1 MKITSIIPMALQSFR
16 VNPFHTF
23 LSCLGIIIGVGA
35 LFSILSLAD
44 GMEQMA
50 RDKIS
55 SKANLQAFNISS
67 VTGEM
72 IDGLWIK
79 KDSFEVFTTDH
90 VEAMGQLLTHSKVQ
104 MQNRANAYL
113 SNPFVDSLR
122 TGAQV
127 MGMLYPDSTVYGEYE
142 LVAGNF
148 LTASELEE
156 GAAKIIL
163 TQKAVQKLFPMIDP
177 LQTIG
182 NKVQYGER
190 ELKIA
195 GILHREGQDK
205 IGAMPLPASIP
216 IRLYE
221 GAELN
226 QYVPRVRVDVP
237 SIEAYEGEQEI
248 IKQYLNDNF
257 EGGEKAFSIASYEG
271 IMSEVKEGMLVFKL
285 IMGLIVG
292 ISVVVGGIGI
302 MNVLLMSIKERT
314 KEIGIRKAVGASRS
328 SIKWQFLIEALI
340 LSFLGCAVGVLLG
353 VTLLA
358 IVEAIVSQFV
368 SLPFSWS
375 FSGGT
380 ALTITAVAILIG
392 LLFGVYPAVKAA
404 RLDPIQAI
412 RRE

>member
-1 MKITSIIPMALQSFR
+1 MALQSFR

-79 KDSFEVFTTDH
+79 KDSFEIFTIDQ
-90 VEAMGQLLTHSKVQ
+90 VEELSQLLTQSKVQ
-104 MQNRANAYL
+104 MQNNANAYL
-113 SNPFVDSLR
+113 SNPLIDSLR

-127 MGMLYPDSTVYGEYE
+127 MGTLYPDTTMYGDYE

-148 LTASELEE
+148 LTASEMEA
-156 GAAKIIL
+156 GAPKIVL
-163 TQKAVQKLFPMIDP
+163 TQKAVQKLFPLLDP
-177 LQTIG
+177 LHTIG
-182 NKVQYGER
+182 NTVLYGSR
-190 ELKIA
+190 ELEIA

-221 GAELN
+221 DAELH
-226 QYVPRVRVDVP
+226 QHIPRVRVDVP

-248 IKQYLNDNF
+248 IKQYMNDHF
-257 EGGEKAFSIASYEG
+257 DGGEESFNIASYEG

-314 KEIGIRKAVGASRS
+314 KEIGIRKAVGASQS

-340 LSFLGCAVGVLLG
+340 LSFLGCALGVLLG
-353 VTLLA
+353 VVLLS

-375 FSGGT
+375 FSSGT
-380 ALTITAVAILIG
+380 TLTITIVAILIG
-392 LLFGVYPAVKAA
+392 LVFGVYPAIKAA

-412 RRE
+412 RNE